1 MTENVTSLLPMNA
14 TEIERIIEST
24 ISRDLE
30 LMTQTLWDP
39 QTCPADLLP
48 WLAWSLS
55 VDQWDAQWPI
65 ATQRKVI
72 TESANIHRH
81 NGTRKAIVQALAST
95 GLNTQINEWF
105 EHAGQPFTF
114 ELTAWVND
122 DWENRV
128 LLEPRSYSMLYKLID
143 AAKPVRTH
151 FTLNVGMAFEIT
163 IVVSLVARSLVLVQ
177 QQWTCI

>member
-1 MTENVTSLLPMNA
+1 MTEDLVSLLPMNA
-14 TEIERIIEST
+14 TVAEQAIEST
-24 ISRDLE
+24 ISRQLDLPIK
-30 LMTQTLWDP
+30 TLWDP

-55 VDQWDAQWPI
+55 VDQWDAQWPVS
-65 ATQRKVI
+65 TQRTVI
-72 TESANIHRH
+72 AESANIHRH

-105 EHAGQPFTF
+105 VHAGQPFTF

-128 LLEPRSYSMLYKLID
+128 LLEPRSYLMLFKLIN

-163 IVVSLVARSLVLVQ
+163 ITVPLVARSLVLVQ